1 MDPISPISIR
11 PAERRDLPALGRLG
25 GALGRRHVEFDPRR
39 YVLAEPA
46 EAAYENFFAAEL
58 GLPGT
63 AVLLAE
69 RDGTAVGY
77 VFGRVEPA
85 SFVSLASVAGWI
97 HDLYVDEPARGN
109 GLGGR
114 LLDAAIAALRE
125 LGCTT
130 VMLSV
135 AAQNPAAAAL
145 FRRRGFRPALQ
156 EMLVNFDAE

>member
-39 YVLAEPA
+39 YILTEPA
-46 EAAYENFFAAEL
+46 ETAYENFFAAEL

-63 AVLLAE
+63 AVLVAE
-69 RDGTAVGY
+69 REGAAVGY
-77 VFGRVEPA
+77 VFGRIEPA
-85 SFVSLASVAGWI
+85 CFVSLAPIAGWI
-97 HDLYVDEPARGN
+97 HDLYVNEAARGC

-135 AAQNPAAAAL
+135 AAQNPAAAAF
-145 FRRRGFRPALQ
+145 FRKHGFRPGLQ
-156 EMLVNFDAE
+156 EMLRNLEPE